1 MTSAKFGTH
10 KGYEFYGG
18 LNRYIAKRGMDG
30 AAHDFAKL
38 MPWGTPD
45 EVLEKLAFIRDFI
58 GANGFMIGASYAG
71 MPQAEAERNLRCF
84 AEYVLPQV
92 KSWQTEPLAELR
104 EITIAQPVAA
114 SA

>member
-1 MTSAKFGTH
+1 
-10 KGYEFYGG
+10 
-18 LNRYIAKRGMDG
+18 
-30 AAHDFAKL
+30 
-38 MPWGTPD
+38 D